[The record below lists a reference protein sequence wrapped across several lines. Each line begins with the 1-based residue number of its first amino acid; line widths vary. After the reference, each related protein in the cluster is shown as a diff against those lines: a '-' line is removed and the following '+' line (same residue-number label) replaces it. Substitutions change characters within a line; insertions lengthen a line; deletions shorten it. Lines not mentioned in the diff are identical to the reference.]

1 MPHKLLLLLGYIM
14 GNLMYLLPNSSKK
27 ITETNLQLCFPEKNS
42 KEISYLTKKSLVE
55 TSKII
60 FELGKCW
67 FTYRKIGVQAITEVE
82 GLNLVEESLE
92 RGSGV
97 ILFAPHLGNIEILL
111 NFLAEKFNCYIP
123 YTPAKID
130 ALERI
135 MKESREQMGANM
147 VTTSISGIRSMLKAL
162 KKGKVVVMASDQ
174 VPDKRSGLICDFF
187 GNEALTV
194 SLISRLSKRTKSSCH
209 LVYCVRQ
216 KRSSGFK
223 IVFEKKL
230 DSMNELDEKEG
241 SNLMNRELEKCIM
254 KFPEQYAWEYKR
266 FKHSTFKNP
275 Y

>member
-1 MPHKLLLLLGYIM
+1 
-14 GNLMYLLPNSSKK
+14 MYFLPNSSKK
-27 ITETNLQLCFPEKNS
+27 ITKTNLRLCFPEKNS
-42 KEISYLTKKSLVE
+42 KEISCLTKKSLVE
-55 TSKII
+55 TSKVI

-67 FTYRKIGVQAITEVE
+67 FKYRKTGVQDITKVE
-82 GLNLVEESLE
+82 GFNMVEESLAK
-92 RGSGV
+92 GSGV

-130 ALERI
+130 ALEKI
-135 MKESREQMGANM
+135 MKKSREQMGANM
-147 VTTSISGIRSMLKAL
+147 VTTSISGIRSMLRAL
-162 KKGKVVVMASDQ
+162 KKGDVVVMASDQ

-194 SLISRLSKRTKSSCH
+194 SLISRLSKRTESSCH

-216 KRSSGFK
+216 KSGSGFK

-230 DSMNELDEKEG
+230 DSMNKLDEQEG
-241 SNLMNRELEKCIM
+241 SNLMNRELEKCII

-266 FKHSTFKNP
+266 FKHSTFKSP